1 MIDWEQEPRDPS
13 LFIVVHEITSPD
25 QRAVTQK
32 SNGCG
37 AKHISSKGI
46 LRMGTRKVHSPIR
59 ETSQISHKINMGG
72 KTHSV
77 HERAHPNRK
86 FLRALV
92 L

>member
-13 LFIVVHEITSPD
+13 LSIVTHEITIPD
-25 QRAVTQK
+25 QRAGTQK

-37 AKHISSKGI
+37 ANQVSSKGI
-46 LRMGTRKVHSPIR
+46 SRMRTRKVHSPIR
-59 ETSQISHKINMGG
+59 ETSQIYHKINMGG

-77 HERAHPNRK
+77 HERAHPSRK